1 MATTEKENIDF
12 KTMLVLLLGIISFMS
27 GSAKPAELATKYNIQ
42 MFGVSI
48 GEFSVTQASE
58 NGNIKIEAIT
68 DVEVNILF
76 SFRVKYVQNTVYN
89 QGVLQSSQVKTYK
102 NEKLN
107 SSTWLKLEKGKYL
120 LVADGDTTI
129 IYDSIIYSGSLIY
142 FNEPTGMKKIYMERS
157 AEMRQLEAVG
167 EHTYI
172 TKDEKNRELTRYLY
186 ENGILQSAKLRH
198 TLGTLELNRINGQ
211 NE

>member
-1 MATTEKENIDF
+1 MAITEKENIDF
-12 KTMLVLLLGIISFMS
+12 KTILVLLFGIISFTS
-27 GSAKPAELATKYNIQ
+27 VPAKPAELATKYNIQ
-42 MFGVSI
+42 IFGASI

-58 NGNIKIEAIT
+58 NGNVNIEAIT
-68 DVEVNILF
+68 DVEVNLLF
-76 SFRVKYVQNTVYN
+76 SFHVKYIQNTVYN
-89 QGVLQSSQVKTYK
+89 QGVLQSSQIKTYK

-107 SSTWLKLEKGKYL
+107 SSTWLRLEKGKYL
-120 LVADGDTTI
+120 IVADGDTTI
-129 IYDSIIYSGSLIY
+129 INDSIIYSGSLIY
-142 FNEPTGMKKIYMERS
+142 FNEPTGIKKIYMERS

-172 TKDEKNRELTRYLY
+172 AKDEKNREQNRYFY